1 MISRTSEYA
10 IRSLSFMASRPRGEF
25 HLALDMARELGI
37 PAAFLGKVLQPLV
50 VRGLLSSQR
59 GRGGGFRLAQPPEQI
74 TLLSIVQALDQNEH
88 GNSCSCPSA
97 KLPNGHCC
105 LLHTEQQKHEQAF
118 HGFLEHTTLAAM
130 AQSCTFPAQ
139 PASALPSHGS
149 GNNAPVRLASSF
161 S

>member
-25 HLALDMARELGI
+25 HLALDMAQELNI

-74 TLLSIVQALDQNEH
+74 TLLSIVQALDQDGHDH
-88 GNSCSCPSA
+88 GCGCPSA

-105 LLHTEQQKHEQAF
+105 MLHTEQARHEQEF
-118 HGFLEHTTLAAM
+118 HGFLERTTLAQM
-130 AQSCTFPAQ
+130 AASCPHPAE
-139 PASALPSHGS
+139 PAAALPGS
-149 GNNAPVRLASSF
+149 VNGTRTLTGTF
-161 S
+161 SR

>member
-59 GRGGGFRLAQPPEQI
+59 GRGGGFRLAQPAEQI
-74 TLLSIVQALDQNEH
+74 TLLSIVKALDQNEH
-88 GNSCSCPSA
+88 GSDCGCPSA
-97 KLPNGHCC
+97 KMPDAHCC
-105 LLHTEQQKHEQAF
+105 LLHTEQQKHEQQF
-118 HGFLEHTTLAAM
+118 HSFLERTTLAEM

-139 PASALPSHGS
+139 PAAALPS
-149 GNNAPVRLASSF
+149 GNGAVHLAGAF
-161 S
+161 SR

>member
-59 GRGGGFRLAQPPEQI
+59 GRGGGGRHPVQSVRQGVAGAGSGERGQGGAQGRGGGGGGRGGSRRHVGGRRRCDARGDRPSFVAFTAQPE
-74 TLLSIVQALDQNEH
+74 
-88 GNSCSCPSA
+88 
-97 KLPNGHCC
+97 
-105 LLHTEQQKHEQAF
+105 
-118 HGFLEHTTLAAM
+118 
-130 AQSCTFPAQ
+130 
-139 PASALPSHGS
+139 
-149 GNNAPVRLASSF
+149 
-161 S
+161 